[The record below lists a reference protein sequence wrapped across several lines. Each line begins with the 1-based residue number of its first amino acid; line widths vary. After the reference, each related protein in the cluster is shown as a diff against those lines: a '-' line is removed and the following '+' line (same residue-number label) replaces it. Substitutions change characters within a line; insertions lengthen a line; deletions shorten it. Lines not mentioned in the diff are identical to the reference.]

1 MSPPTRAARPL
12 AWVPTSYLAEGI
24 PFAMAMW
31 VSGTMFKSLGHTD
44 TEIAVVTGSI
54 GIAWSLKPL
63 WAAFLDMFATK
74 KFFVL
79 AMELVLAGLLA
90 AMGFAL
96 KLPNYFKVIAVI
108 LWFMAFASATQ
119 DICVDGIYITALDKK
134 RQAAWMGTQS
144 GCWNL
149 GRMFGTS
156 LIVGLA
162 SIFIGSGTEAHTGWT
177 YALLIAAAAMG
188 ALALYHYFVLPTG
201 SLAER
206 PHSGGQVVA
215 TFWEAVKAFFQKKSI
230 WGMLLFVFLYRSG
243 EGLLLIEAPL
253 FMQTAVAQGGLGL
266 SLAQKSLV
274 DGTVGTIVSVAGGLV
289 GGLFVARVGLRR
301 ALLPLALS
309 MNVPHLC
316 YIALSH
322 MVSPGHPVSL
332 PAIYALVSLEKF
344 GYNFGFVGNMLYMMQ
359 QIAPGRFKM
368 THYAFA
374 TSLMNLVLVPTQSV
388 SGYLADKLGYRSFFI
403 FVLVASIP
411 SVLAA
416 WKAPFPNPR
425 EGDEEDDATAAE
437 AAAVAATTAPSTTAP
452 ASSS

>member
-1 MSPPTRAARPL
+1 MSAPKRHPL

-24 PFAMAMW
+24 PFAMAIW
-31 VSGTMFKSLGHTD
+31 VTGTMFKNLGHSD

-79 AMELVLAGLLA
+79 AMELVMAGLLT
-90 AMGFAL
+90 AMAFAL
-96 KLPNYFKVIAVI
+96 KLPNYFKIIAGI

-119 DICVDGIYITALDKK
+119 DICVDGIYITSLDKR

-162 SIFIGSGTEAHTGWT
+162 SIFIGGGTDAHTGWM
-177 YALLIAAAAMG
+177 YALLIAAGTMG
-188 ALALYHYFVLPTG
+188 AIAVYHYFVLPTG
-201 SLAER
+201 SLAHR
-206 PHSGGQVVA
+206 PSSAREVVV
-215 TFWEAVKAFFQKKSI
+215 TFGEAVKAFFQKKSI
-230 WGMLLFVFLYRSG
+230 WGMLIFVFLYRSG
-243 EGLLLIEAPL
+243 EGLLLVEAPL
-253 FMQTAVAQGGLGL
+253 FMQAAVSQGGLGL

-274 DGTVGTIVSVAGGLV
+274 DGSVGTIVSVAGGV
-289 GGLFVARVGLRR
+289 AGGLFVARYGLKRT
-301 ALLPLALS
+301 LVLLALC

-322 MVSPGHPVSL
+322 LVSPGHPVSL
-332 PAIYALVSLEKF
+332 VTIYALVSVEKF

-388 SGYLADKLGYRSFFI
+388 SGYLADKLGYRSFFV

-411 SVLAA
+411 SVIAA
-416 WKAPFPNPR
+416 WKAPFPNPIDL
-425 EGDEEDDATAAE
+425 EEEDQATAAE
-437 AAAVAATTAPSTTAP
+437 AAAVAATAAPSTTAP
-452 ASSS
+452 VS

>member
-1 MSPPTRAARPL
+1 MSPPKNAGRPL
-12 AWVPTSYLAEGI
+12 AWVPTAYLAEGI
-24 PFAMAMW
+24 PFAMAIW
-31 VSGTMFKSLGHTD
+31 VTGTMFKNLGHSD

-79 AMELVLAGLLA
+79 AMELAIAGLLA
-90 AMGFAL
+90 ATAFAL
-96 KLPNYFKVIAVI
+96 KLPNYFTVIAGI
-108 LWFMAFASATQ
+108 LWLIAFASATQ

-162 SIFIGSGTEAHTGWT
+162 SVFIGHGSDSRTGWT
-177 YALLIAAAAMG
+177 YALLIAAGTMAAI
-188 ALALYHYFVLPTG
+188 AVYHYFVLPTG
-201 SLAER
+201 SLAQK
-206 PHSGGQVVA
+206 PHSAREVA
-215 TFWEAVKAFFQKKSI
+215 VTFGEAVKAFFQKKSI
-230 WGMLLFVFLYRSG
+230 WGMLIFVFLYRSG
-243 EGLLLIEAPL
+243 EGLLLVEAPL
-253 FMQTAVAQGGLGL
+253 FMQAAVAQGGLGL

-274 DGTVGTIVSVAGGLV
+274 DGSVGTIVSVAGGLA
-289 GGLFVARVGLRR
+289 GGLFVARYGLRR
-301 ALLPLALS
+301 SLLILAVC

-322 MVSPGHPVSL
+322 LVSPGHPVSL
-332 PAIYALVSLEKF
+332 LTIYALVSVEKF

-411 SVLAA
+411 SIIAA
-416 WKAPFPNPR
+416 WKAPFPNPPDL
-425 EGDEEDDATAAE
+425 DEEDENLPA
-437 AAAVAATTAPSTTAP
+437 AAAVAATAAPSTTAP
-452 ASSS
+452 AA

>member
-1 MSPPTRAARPL
+1 MTAPKRHPIT
-12 AWVPTSYLAEGI
+12 WVPTSYLAEGI
-24 PFAMAMW
+24 PFAMVVW
-31 VSGTMFKSLGHTD
+31 VSGTMFKNLGHSD
-44 TEIAVVTGSI
+44 TEIALVTGSI

-79 AMELVLAGLLA
+79 AMELIMAGLLA

-96 KLPNYFKVIAVI
+96 KLPSYFKVIAII

-119 DICVDGIYITALDKK
+119 DICVDGIYITALDKR

-162 SIFIGSGTEAHTGWT
+162 SIFIGTGSGPHAGWM
-177 YALLIAAAAMG
+177 YALLIAAAAMAG
-188 ALALYHYFVLPTG
+188 LAVYHYFVLPTG
-201 SLAER
+201 SLSVR
-206 PHSGGQVVA
+206 PHSGRQVAA
-215 TFWEAVKAFFQKKSI
+215 TFWEAVKAFVQKKSI

-274 DGTVGTIVSVAGGLV
+274 DGTVGTVVSVLGGLA
-289 GGLFVARVGLRR
+289 GGLFVARIGLRR
-301 ALLPLALS
+301 ALLPLALC

-322 MVSPGHPVSL
+322 
-332 PAIYALVSLEKF
+332 LVSR
-344 GYNFGFVGNMLYMMQ
+344 G
-359 QIAPGRFKM
+359 IRC
-368 THYAFA
+368 
-374 TSLMNLVLVPTQSV
+374 
-388 SGYLADKLGYRSFFI
+388 RC
-403 FVLVASIP
+403 
-411 SVLAA
+411 
-416 WKAPFPNPR
+416 R
-425 EGDEEDDATAAE
+425 
-437 AAAVAATTAPSTTAP
+437 
-452 ASSS
+452 

>member
-1 MSPPTRAARPL
+1 MSAPKRHPL

-24 PFAMAMW
+24 PFAMAIW
-31 VSGTMFKSLGHTD
+31 VTGTMFKNLGHSD

-79 AMELVLAGLLA
+79 AMELVMAGLLT
-90 AMGFAL
+90 AMAFAL
-96 KLPNYFKVIAVI
+96 KLPNYFKIIAGI

-119 DICVDGIYITALDKK
+119 DICIDGIYITSLDKR

-162 SIFIGSGTEAHTGWT
+162 SIFIGGGTDAHTGWM
-177 YALLIAAAAMG
+177 YALLIAAGTMG
-188 ALALYHYFVLPTG
+188 AIAIYHYFVLPTG
-201 SLAER
+201 SLAHR
-206 PHSGGQVVA
+206 PGSAREVVV
-215 TFWEAVKAFFQKKSI
+215 TFGEAVKAFFQKKSI
-230 WGMLLFVFLYRSG
+230 WGMLIFVFLYRSG
-243 EGLLLIEAPL
+243 EGLLLVEAPL
-253 FMQTAVAQGGLGL
+253 FMQAAVSQGGLGL

-274 DGTVGTIVSVAGGLV
+274 DGSVGTIVSVAGGV
-289 GGLFVARVGLRR
+289 AGGLFVARYGLKRT
-301 ALLPLALS
+301 LVILALC

-322 MVSPGHPVSL
+322 LVSPGHPVSL
-332 PAIYALVSLEKF
+332 VTIYALVSVEKF

-411 SVLAA
+411 SVIAA
-416 WKAPFPNPR
+416 WKAPFPNPI
-425 EGDEEDDATAAE
+425 DLEEDEQGTAAE
-437 AAAVAATTAPSTTAP
+437 AAAVAATAAPSTTAP
-452 ASSS
+452 VS